1 MLRREACL
9 AQRAGG
15 GVDDMSAFSAPA
27 PLADD
32 SSSMPRVGW
41 KFIVLY
47 AAAWTGVWMALLPP
61 VLVGLGLRVHAIDPE
76 NAAGDLALVM
86 GAGALVAMFGNPL
99 FGHLSDRTTSRFGM
113 RRPWLIFG
121 SVAGAGGLAT
131 IACATSIW
139 QVLLGWCATQLA
151 YNAALAAL
159 MAILPDQ
166 VPERQRGLVS
176 GAAGMG
182 LPIGMVG
189 GTFLV
194 WALAESTLAS
204 FLVPG
209 AIAIATTVCLA
220 WVLPDRK
227 LEHVA
232 LPTQKREHFKLG
244 AAASRAPSRGFI
256 SDPLQYP
263 DFVWAWTSRFLLFM
277 GIACLLTYQGFY
289 LIRQLGVSATDVPR
303 LIFVSALVQC
313 AALTAASLIGGSS
326 SDAFGRRKIF
336 LFVAALIY
344 ALALIVIAAAPS
356 FAWFLFGRLLTGV
369 GEGMYSGAGNALVAD
384 VLPERER
391 GAGRNL
397 GIFNMSA
404 ALPQMLAPAIAP
416 AILLAAGG
424 SYSVL
429 FVAGAAFAALAAFAI
444 LRVRGTSASLREPR
458 LDREANVQDLRDAA
472 EQTGSAESLHDPVRG
487 HNE

>member
-1 MLRREACL
+1 MPDFNVSAC
-9 AQRAGG
+9 AN
-15 GVDDMSAFSAPA
+15 DEPTE
-27 PLADD
+27 
-32 SSSMPRVGW
+32 MPRVGW

-61 VLVGLGLRVHAIDPE
+61 LLVGLGLRVHAIDPD
-76 NAAGDLALVM
+76 NASGDLALIV
-86 GAGALVAMFGNPL
+86 GSGALVAMFGNPL

-113 RRPWLIFG
+113 RRPWLLFG
-121 SVAGAGGLAT
+121 TVAGAAALAT

-159 MAILPDQ
+159 MAVLPDQ

-182 LPIGMVG
+182 LPLGMVG

-194 WALAESTLAS
+194 WALAESTLAA
-204 FLVPG
+204 FLVP
-209 AIAIATTVCLA
+209 ATIAIATAVFLA
-220 WVLPDRK
+220 WVLPDRRLARVASPIDRTHSDGDETLQSRESFERGEPFRNSEVSGSSGK
-227 LEHVA
+227 L
-232 LPTQKREHFKLG
+232 
-244 AAASRAPSRGFI
+244 SRALI
-256 SDPLQYP
+256 SNPLRYP
-263 DFVWAWTSRFLLFM
+263 DFAWTWISRFLLFM

-289 LIRQLGVSATDVPR
+289 LIRQLGVAVADVPR
-303 LIFVSALVQC
+303 LIFVSALIQC

-326 SDAFGRRKIF
+326 SDAFGHRKNF

-356 FAWFLFGRLLTGV
+356 FAWFLFGRLLTGI

-384 VLPERER
+384 VLPERES

-416 AILLAAGG
+416 AILLVAGG
-424 SYSVL
+424 SYAVL
-429 FVAGAAFAALAAFAI
+429 FVAGGAFAVLAAIAI
-444 LRVRGTSASLREPR
+444 LRVRATSVGA
-458 LDREANVQDLRDAA
+458 
-472 EQTGSAESLHDPVRG
+472 
-487 HNE
+487 